1 MTQHKKVYSWLLVF
15 FLYFVALLSP
25 LFISATEIDNIEEDI
40 LKAVYSFKFGKFA
53 EWPETKLND
62 SKSTLGFCILGTNPF
77 TQAALETI
85 EGAVVKGR
93 KLQIMI
99 YGSGLLSNDA
109 LEECH
114 ILYVSQSE
122 KTRQRPILSALRNK
136 PILTVSDIEGFSQKG
151 GMITLI
157 NVNQQ
162 IHFEINPGAIARA
175 GLEISSKLIE
185 LAKVVNEEIPGA
197 KH

>member
-1 MTQHKKVYSWLLVF
+1 MTKPKDVYSWFLV
-15 FLYFVALLSP
+15 LLSFLVLSLP
-25 LFISATEIDNIEEDI
+25 LIISAAEANDIEEDI
-40 LKAVYSFKFGKFA
+40 LKAIYSFKFGKFT

-62 SKSTLGFCILGTNPF
+62 SQFALGFCILGENPF

-93 KLQIMI
+93 KLKIMI

-109 LEECH
+109 LDECH

-122 KTRQRPILSALRNK
+122 KTRQQPILSALRNK
-136 PILTVSDIEGFSQKG
+136 PILTVSDIAGFSQKG

-157 NVNQQ
+157 NVDQQ
-162 IHFEINPGAIARA
+162 IQFEINPDAITRA

-185 LAKVVNEEIPGA
+185 LAKVVNEETPGA
-197 KH
+197 NH

>member
-1 MTQHKKVYSWLLVF
+1 MTKPKDVYSWFLVF
-15 FLYFVALLSP
+15 LNILVLLLP
-25 LFISATEIDNIEEDI
+25 LSISAAEVDDIEEDI
-40 LKAVYSFKFGKFA
+40 LKAIYSFKFGKFA

-62 SKSTLGFCILGTNPF
+62 SQSALGFCILGKNPF

-99 YGSGLLSNDA
+99 YSSGLLSNDA
-109 LEECH
+109 LDECH

-136 PILTVSDIEGFSQKG
+136 PILTVSDIEGFSQQG

-157 NVNQQ
+157 QIDQ
-162 IHFEINPGAIARA
+162 RIHFEINPDAITRA

-185 LAKVVNEEIPGA
+185 LAKIVNEETPGA

>member
-1 MTQHKKVYSWLLVF
+1 MNKPKEISSWLLIILSLV
-15 FLYFVALLSP
+15 VLLLP
-25 LFISATEIDNIEEDI
+25 LSILAANVDDIEEDI
-40 LKAVYSFKFGKFA
+40 LKAIYSFKFGKFT
-53 EWPETKLND
+53 EWPKTKLND
-62 SKSTLGFCILGTNPF
+62 GNSTLGFCILGKNPF

-85 EGAVVKGR
+85 EAAVVKGR

-99 YGSGLLSNDA
+99 YESGLLSNDA
-109 LEECH
+109 LDECH

-122 KTRQRPILSALRNK
+122 KTRQQPILSALRDK

-157 NVNQQ
+157 NIDQQ
-162 IHFEINPGAIARA
+162 IQFQLNPGAITRA

-185 LAKVVNEEIPGA
+185 LAKIVNGQVPGA
-197 KH
+197 NR